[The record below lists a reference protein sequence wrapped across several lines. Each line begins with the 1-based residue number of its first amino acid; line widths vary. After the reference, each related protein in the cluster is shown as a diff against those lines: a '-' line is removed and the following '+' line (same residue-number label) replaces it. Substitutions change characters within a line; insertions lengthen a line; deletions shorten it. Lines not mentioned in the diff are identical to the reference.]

1 MQEMIRKLIIQDQTL
16 SVDQVST
23 RIQALF
29 TSDPVLQ
36 RLNVKGEILDFKR
49 HSSGHVY
56 FTLGGT
62 DSRISGV
69 MFRSETRNLPSWPKV
84 GDEVIVQGRVAIY
97 SARSTYQVYARNILP
112 LGLGAAAR
120 AKEELRK
127 RLEEEGLFDP
137 RLKRPVPLYPTRLA
151 VVTSPTGAALQDVLK
166 VASKRFSPC
175 SITLSP
181 TLVQGID
188 APDHIVMALRAASRV
203 QPQVD
208 AVLLVRGGGSRDD
221 LNPFDDERV
230 VRALR
235 NVPVPVLTGLGH
247 EIDLTLSDLAAD
259 AYASTPS
266 AVTER
271 VLPDQRELVRFL
283 EGSAQHMSLALHKRM
298 DSSSSSIQRALLSL
312 EHGIRT
318 ILTSNLMELNNRSNM
333 IRSAFERKI
342 HSEKLYLSRLASSL
356 NALSPLSV
364 ISRGF
369 ITCETLDTEKVI
381 SSVNELDLDS
391 AYSLHF
397 SDGKAIATIKEL
409 QPSERQ

>member
-69 MFRSETRNLPSWPKV
+69 MFRSDTKNLPSWPKV

-97 SARSTYQVYARNILP
+97 SARSTYQIYARNILP

-137 RLKRPVPLYPTRLA
+137 RLKRPVSSYPTRLA

-175 SITLSP
+175 AITISP
-181 TLVQGID
+181 TLVQGLD
-188 APDHIVMALRAASRV
+188 APDNIVQALRAVSRV

-259 AYASTPS
+259 DYASTPS

-271 VLPDQRELVRFL
+271 VLPDQRDLARAL
-283 EGSAQHMSLALHKRM
+283 EGASQHMSLALNKRM

-312 EHGIRT
+312 AHGMRA
-318 ILTSNLMELNNRSNM
+318 ILSTNLMELNNRNNM
-333 IRSAFERKI
+333 IRSSFERKI
-342 HSEKLYLSRLASSL
+342 HSEKLQLSRLASSL

-364 ISRGF
+364 MSRGF
-369 ITCETLDTEKVI
+369 ITCETLDTEKVV

-391 AYSLHF
+391 TYCLHF
-397 SDGKAIATIKEL
+397 SDGKAIAQINEL